1 MMQVFQAIFLARAC
15 LNSTLPSST
24 YHVMFHCLPLS
35 SIFYNIWFPL
45 PHSFSPLSI
54 LSQQF
59 PDTIARHC
67 CHHHHAYVESIWCDY
82 GMVEAESPFKLLPHP
97 YYTHL
102 QSVWAH
108 WYPSAYG
115 RSLSQ
120 LYPPYFAQ
128 ILRFCVTTG
137 VNMMMMSLC
146 HGSGWQPP
154 QSASS
159 IHIRH
164 IQSVWAHWYAV
175 HWRTVTAL
183 NSYTHP
189 SWLRFW
195 GSVSLVE
202 SKWCQHVV
210 VEAKGHLSNCFPH
223 PYYTHLQRVWA
234 H

>member
-1 MMQVFQAIFLARAC
+1 MMQVFQAIFLACAC

-24 YHVMFHCLPLS
+24 YPVMFHCLPLS

-108 WYPSAYG
+108 WY
-115 RSLSQ
+115 
-120 LYPPYFAQ
+120 
-128 ILRFCVTTG
+128 
-137 VNMMMMSLC
+137 
-146 HGSGWQPP
+146 
-154 QSASS
+154 
-159 IHIRH
+159 
-164 IQSVWAHWYAV
+164 AV
-175 HWRTVTAL
+175 HQHMVGAFH
-183 NSYTHP
+183 SYTHP
-189 SWLRFW
+189 TLLRFW
-195 GSVSLVE
+195 GSVSLLE
-202 SKWCQHVV
+202 STWWWCHYVMV
-210 VEAKGHLSNCFPH
+210 KADSHLKPLPPSILDIYKVFEHIDMLSNGV
-223 PYYTHLQRVWA
+223 Q
-234 H
+234 

>member
-1 MMQVFQAIFLARAC
+1 MWLWHGWGWKPLQTTSPSILHTSTKC
-15 LNSTLPSST
+15 LSTL
-24 YHVMFHCLPLS
+24 
-35 SIFYNIWFPL
+35 I
-45 PHSFSPLSI
+45 
-54 LSQQF
+54 
-59 PDTIARHC
+59 C
-67 CHHHHAYVESIWCDY
+67 C
-82 GMVEAESPFKLLPHP
+82 
-97 YYTHL
+97 
-102 QSVWAH
+102 
-108 WYPSAYG
+108 PSAYG

-120 LYPPYFAQ
+120 LYPPYLAQ

-210 VEAKGHLSNCFPH
+210 VEAEGHLSNCFPH